1 MILNLVGLG
10 NLEASIVYD
19 VHAVEKL
26 FGWELELNHHGK
38 SPDLSTTDCA
48 TIQPMMGYL
57 FSLIFFLQ
65 VRTQQQV
72 MSLRRYG
79 RAIIDELII
88 DEMISHPYDTH
99 SWDRRK

>member
-1 MILNLVGLG
+1 
-10 NLEASIVYD
+10 
-19 VHAVEKL
+19 
-26 FGWELELNHHGK
+26 
-38 SPDLSTTDCA
+38 
-48 TIQPMMGYL
+48 MMGYL